1 MKLFDING
9 GKVVIHP
16 DALGLQFFKKLWEAD
31 KPDKQQSKNVISYIV
46 LMWYFKSPYVLQL
59 EPDIREKKLKQ
70 LYFNDENYKLTVEEK
85 ACEDD
90 YKKLIYTRNLRML
103 DSMRNKVDTIS
114 KYYED
119 SLEEQLDEKK
129 IKDLLAGMEKVKAT
143 FQTLDFLENAVKAEE
158 VSTTKVRG
166 DAQINPYE
174 LA

>member
-1 MKLFDING
+1 
-9 GKVVIHP
+9 
-16 DALGLQFFKKLWEAD
+16 
-31 KPDKQQSKNVISYIV
+31 
-46 LMWYFKSPYVLQL
+46 MWYFKSPYVLQL

-143 FQTLDFLENAVKAEE
+143 FQTLDFLEKAVKAEE